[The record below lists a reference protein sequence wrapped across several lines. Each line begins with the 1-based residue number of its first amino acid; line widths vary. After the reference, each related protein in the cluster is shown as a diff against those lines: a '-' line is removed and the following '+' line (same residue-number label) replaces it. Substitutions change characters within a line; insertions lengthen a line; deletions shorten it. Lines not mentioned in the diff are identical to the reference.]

1 MPPRP
6 RSTSTATTRGQ
17 RTRRRAQQVALDL
30 FTRQG
35 YESTSLRQ
43 IADGLGMNKASLY
56 YYFDSK
62 DAILRSL
69 LEERGHDADDLL
81 TWLREQPK
89 RPGLVEEAVLR
100 WVGAFTADTLRAIR
114 FMSANPLVVRSLA
127 DPSGARIGQSLTAV
141 ADELVALLP
150 DAGPEERLLVRM
162 AILSV
167 QSAVQAAA
175 DQGAPDD
182 VVLRT
187 ATRAARAVILEAGS
201 VTGQGIP

>member
-1 MPPRP
+1 M
-6 RSTSTATTRGQ
+6 
-17 RTRRRAQQVALDL
+17 DL

-43 IADGLGMNKASLY
+43 IADELGMNKASLY

-69 LEERGHDADDLL
+69 LEERGHDAADLL
-81 TWLREQPK
+81 AWLREQPK
-89 RPGLVEEAVLR
+89 HPGLVEEAVLR

-127 DPSGARIGQSLTAV
+127 DPSGTRIGQSLTAV

-182 VVLRT
+182 VVLDT